1 MEQIATNP
9 TVIWFLV
16 GLVLLLAELAV
27 PGLII
32 VFFGIGAWVAA
43 VCCLVFDISI
53 NEQLLI
59 FLISSLLSLALL
71 RRLIRQRYM
80 NRQEDHGGDIN
91 EDYLG
96 KTVVALTDFDDQGT
110 GKVAF
115 KGTTWEAS
123 SAEPISRGQNAII
136 TGFQSIRLQV
146 KPLPPHNKS

>member
-1 MEQIATNP
+1 MESIATNP

-16 GLVLLLAELAV
+16 GLVLLLAELAL

-43 VCCLVFDISI
+43 LCCLIFNINI

-59 FLISSLLSLALL
+59 FLISSLVSLALL

-80 NRQEDHGGDIN
+80 NRQEDYSGDID

-96 KTVVALTDFDDQGT
+96 KTVVALTDFDEQGT

-123 SAEPISRGQNAII
+123 SAEPMSSGQSAVI
-136 TGFQSIRLQV
+136 TGFQSIRLIV
-146 KPLPPHNKS
+146 KPLLQHNNR